1 MKWKKWKIETTV
13 DSEDIIISALDDLG
27 FEGAQIE
34 DKVPLTAAEKER
46 MFVDIPLQPE
56 EDDGSAVL
64 SFYIPIEEDGTLI
77 WNEEKTDEAVITAG
91 IREALKEV
99 SRYAD
104 IGTGLITVEETEDVD
119 WVNNWKQYFHSFRIG
134 DLQVVPTWEE
144 EETSEGEK
152 VLRIDPGMAF
162 GTGAHETTKLC
173 IQGLQSYL
181 KPGMNVLDIG
191 TGSGILGIVS
201 LLYGASHVNG
211 TDLDECVEE
220 AVAQNCQEN
229 GIAEDNFNLYM
240 GNVITEKALRTKLGQ
255 GCYDIVTANIL
266 AEVLVQLTPC
276 IPDFLTKGGIY
287 ITSGIL
293 EGKKELVADA
303 MRKVGLEVLSVNKLG
318 EWVCV
323 VGRYTNILR

>member
-34 DKVPLTAAEKER
+34 DKVPLTVAEKER

-56 EDDGSAVL
+56 EDDGNAVL
-64 SFYIPIEEDGTLI
+64 SIYIPIEEDGSLI
-77 WNEEKTDEAVITAG
+77 WNGEKTDESVITAG
-91 IREALKEV
+91 IREALEEV

-104 IGTGLITVEETEDVD
+104 IGTGRVTVEETEDVD
-119 WVNNWKQYFHSFRIG
+119 WVNNWKQYFHSFQIG

-144 EETSEGEK
+144 VEIVDTQK
-152 VLRIDPGMAF
+152 VLHIDPGMAF
-162 GTGAHETTKLC
+162 GTGAHETTRLC
-173 IQGLQSYL
+173 IQALQSYL
-181 KPGMNVLDIG
+181 RPGMKVLDIG

-220 AVAQNCQEN
+220 AVAQNCRDN
-229 GIAEDNFNLYM
+229 GISEDSFSLYM
-240 GNVITEKALRTKLGQ
+240 GNVITEENLRTELGQ

-266 AEVLVQLTPC
+266 AEVLVQLTPY
-276 IPDFLTKGGIY
+276 IPAFLTEGGIY

-293 EGKKELVADA
+293 ERKEDLVADT
-303 MRKVGLEVLSVNKLG
+303 MRKAGLEVLVVNKQG
-318 EWVCV
+318 EWACV
-323 VGRYTNILR
+323 VGRHTNTT

>member
-1 MKWKKWKIETTV
+1 MKWKKWRIETIV

-64 SFYIPIEEDGTLI
+64 SFYIPIEEDGSLI
-77 WNEEKTDEAVITAG
+77 WNEEKTDESVITAG
-91 IREALKEV
+91 IREALEEV
-99 SRYAD
+99 SRYAN
-104 IGTGLITVEETEDVD
+104 IGTGRVTVEETEDID

-134 DLQVVPTWEE
+134 DLLVIPTWEE
-144 EETSEGEK
+144 AELLDGEK
-152 VLRIDPGMAF
+152 VLHIDPGMAF
-162 GTGAHETTKLC
+162 GTGAHETTRLC
-173 IQGLQSYL
+173 IQALQNYL
-181 KPGMNVLDIG
+181 QPGMKILDIG
-191 TGSGILGIVS
+191 TGSGILGIVA
-201 LLYGASHVNG
+201 LLYGASQVNG

-220 AVAQNCQEN
+220 AVAQNCLEN
-229 GIAEDNFNLYM
+229 EISENSFQLYM
-240 GNVITEKALRTKLGQ
+240 GNVITEETLRAELGQ

-266 AEVLVQLTPC
+266 AEVLVQLTPW
-276 IPDFLTKGGIY
+276 IPAFLTEGGIY

-293 EGKKELVADA
+293 EGKEDLVADA
-303 MRKVGLEVLSVNKLG
+303 MKKAGLEVISVDKLG

-323 VGRYTNILR
+323 VGRYTLSS

>member
-13 DSEDIIISALDDLG
+13 DSEDIIISTLDDLG

-56 EDDGSAVL
+56 ENDGSAVL

-77 WNEEKTDEAVITAG
+77 WNGEKTDESVITTE
-91 IREALKEV
+91 IRKVLEEISA
-99 SRYAD
+99 YTD
-104 IGTGLITVEETEDVD
+104 IGTGLITIEETEDID

-134 DLQVVPTWEE
+134 DLLVVPTWEE
-144 EETSEGEK
+144 AEITVGEK

-162 GTGAHETTKLC
+162 GTGSHETTRLC
-173 IQGLQSYL
+173 IQALQTYL
-181 KPGMNVLDIG
+181 KPGMKVLDIG

-201 LLYGASHVNG
+201 LLYGASHVIG

-229 GIAEDNFNLYM
+229 GIAEDRFTLYM
-240 GNVITEKALRTKLGQ
+240 GNVITEETLRTELGY
-255 GCYDIVTANIL
+255 GSYDIVTANIL
-266 AEVLVQLTPC
+266 AEILVQLTPW
-276 IPDFLTKGGIY
+276 IPDFLTEGGIY

-293 EGKKELVADA
+293 EGKKNLVADA
-303 MRKVGLEVLSVNKLG
+303 MRKAGLEVIATDKLG
-318 EWVCV
+318 EWICV
-323 VGRYTNILR
+323 IGRRKSST

>member
-46 MFVDIPLQPE
+46 MFVDIPLQLE

-64 SFYIPIEEDGTLI
+64 SFYIPIEEDGSLI
-77 WNEEKTDEAVITAG
+77 WNGKKTDESVITAG
-91 IREALKEV
+91 IREVLAEV
-99 SRYAD
+99 SGYAA
-104 IGTGLITVEETEDVD
+104 IGTGAVTVEETEDID

-134 DLQVVPTWEE
+134 DLLVIPTWEE
-144 EETSEGEK
+144 AELSDSEK
-152 VLRIDPGMAF
+152 VLHIDPGMAF

-173 IQGLQSYL
+173 IQALQNYL
-181 KPGMNVLDIG
+181 QPGMKVLDIG

-201 LLYGASHVNG
+201 LLYGASQVNG

-220 AVAQNCQEN
+220 AVAQNCRDN
-229 GIAEDNFNLYM
+229 GISEDSFSLYM
-240 GNVITEKALRTKLGQ
+240 GNVITEETLRAELGQ

-266 AEVLVQLTPC
+266 AEVLVQLTPW
-276 IPDFLTKGGIY
+276 IPAFLKEGGIY
-287 ITSGIL
+287 ITSGII
-293 EGKKELVADA
+293 EGKEDLVSDV
-303 MRKVGLEVLSVNKLG
+303 MRKAGLEVLVVNKQG
-318 EWVCV
+318 EWACV
-323 VGRYTNILR
+323 VGRHTNTT